1 MSCSSTGSPTPTP
14 VVNATLIGGRLPM
27 PLSSSGVVLLAHAD
41 ESAFEDVVRAGWP
54 QPTHALPDARALR
67 DLLATVRRRGYA
79 ALDGHIHPDSRG
91 VAVPVLGPLGSVYA
105 ALSVVVPND
114 DAPVQ
119 RVVEVL
125 KVAAAGI
132 GRELRRR
139 SARRRRRRRRL
150 AAAADQHLPSDT
162 RLLREHRWRLTTG
175 RSRAAGGGDGWFRM
189 PSGRRA
195 QPAPGPRPRAAGR
208 L

>member
-41 ESAFEDVVRAGWP
+41 EIALEDVVRAGWP
-54 QPTHALPDARALR
+54 QPTPHALPDARALR
-67 DLLATVRRRGYA
+67 DLLATVRWRGYA

-132 GRELRRR
+132 GRELR
-139 SARRRRRRRRL
+139 
-150 AAAADQHLPSDT
+150 AADLPDGVVT
-162 RLLREHRWRLTTG
+162 GDATLRPLIST
-175 RSRAAGGGDGWFRM
+175 SRATLDYFASID
-189 PSGRRA
+189 SG
-195 QPAPGPRPRAAGR
+195 
-208 L
+208 